1 MMQRVAEIDS
11 LAVSV
16 QFPLVLTQRLL
27 PFSIFSVEQPVTIL
41 LGHDQARLRER
52 VDESGAHIRSAEQ
65 DGHFLTELLMKR
77 FRNRRWN
84 ISHRDHLPV

>member
-27 PFSIFSVEQPVTIL
+27 PFSIFSGEQPVAIL
-41 LGHDQARLRER
+41 LGHDQPRLRER
-52 VDESGAHIRSAEQ
+52 VDESGAPIRSAEQ
-65 DGHFLTELLMKR
+65 DGQLLTELLMQS
-77 FRNRRWN
+77 FCNWRWN
-84 ISHRDHLPV
+84 IGHRGHLPV